1 MRYALTI
8 RGRVQNTGY
17 IDFIEKS
24 ANVKRLKGYVFNDM
38 DGTVK
43 MVCEGAA
50 EKIDNF
56 IDDIS
61 LHEDEIFVEDIQK
74 SEVDDAFPI
83 PVKFSRVETDELK
96 DIGRKLDKGVDA
108 IKSVKKDTIFLKI

>member
-1 MRYALTI
+1 MRYALTVK
-8 RGRVQNTGY
+8 GNVQDVGY
-17 IDFIEKS
+17 RDYVEKS

-61 LHEDEIFVEDIQK
+61 LHEDYIFVEDIQK

-83 PVKFSRVETDELK
+83 PVKFSRVENDEL
-96 DIGRKLDKGVDA
+96 
-108 IKSVKKDTIFLKI
+108 T